1 MKRFRQERELKP
13 DAEEAAVSLVLPLSD
28 LDRTML
34 PVVGGKA
41 ANLGELIRAGFS
53 VPAGFC
59 VTTAAYARLCARAGL
74 DTYLSGLA
82 ATPRDD
88 GARQAELAA
97 AIRTALLETPLEA
110 SIVEAVTSAYQALSS
125 EEPLPVAVR
134 SSATAED
141 LPDASFAGQQ
151 ETYLQIIGI
160 ERLLKAI
167 QQCFASLWTDRAV
180 SYRASLGIDPR
191 TVRLAVVVQQMVDAQ
206 VAGVLFT
213 ANPLTGKRREIVID
227 ANPGLGEA
235 VVSGATNPDHFVV
248 QTTTGEIVERRLGDK
263 KVLIQAAA
271 GGGIQKIEAGASP
284 TSACLADDQIRALA
298 ALGAR
303 VEALYGTPQD
313 IEWAIDPSGQVFL
326 LQARPI
332 TTLFP
337 LPAEAPSTDESL
349 RVYLAFGVQQGTYR
363 PFTPMGL
370 SALRLLASGFLTLIG
385 FPLRDPLAGPR
396 FIVEAADRPFFE
408 VTAALRSP
416 FGRGFLME
424 AMRGAEVRAATSFA
438 QLVTDP
444 RLSLR
449 KTPRRTFG
457 RALVLLLVRT
467 RLPRYL
473 LQALLEPRAASRR
486 VQRFMEQVRK
496 NTHQVDASA
505 DAAAHLA
512 AAERLL
518 LDCLRLAFRVSPVML
533 AGMQSFAL
541 AQRMLG
547 DLASESECQI
557 VLSGSPTNPTTQ
569 MNLALWRL
577 SQEIRADAT
586 SKQLLQSM
594 PAERLAQDYQQGR
607 LPAPLQQGLASFLQE
622 YGHQGV
628 CELDLGVPRWSE
640 DPTYVLALLTGYLEM
655 EERAHA
661 PDLQLQR
668 AEHSARAMIATLAQ
682 RARQKHWLRGQLVRL
697 CLQRAHALA
706 GFREMTRFVG
716 GLLLAQA
723 RELLWPVGEELTRV
737 GRLKEAADIF
747 FLTFPEAHAALAGAD
762 LRERVSER
770 RATFARELGRRHVPL
785 VLLSD
790 GTEPTAQLQTTQSI
804 AQAEGTLQG
813 APASAGHVT
822 APARVVLDPHDARLE
837 PGEILVAPSTDPGWT
852 PLFLK
857 AAGLVMEV
865 GGAMAHGAIVAR
877 EYGLPAVVGVAG
889 ATERIATGSRVT
901 LDGTAGTVV
910 IEENSVEQDL
920 L

>member
-1 MKRFRQERELKP
+1 MRSAFIQGEYVMKRFRQERELKP
-13 DAEEAAVSLVLPLSD
+13 DAEEDAASLVLPLSD

-34 PVVGGKA
+34 TVVGGKA

-59 VTTAAYARLCARAGL
+59 VNTAAYARLCARADL

-213 ANPLTGKRREIVID
+213 ANPLTGKRRQAVID

-248 QTTTGEIVERRLGDK
+248 QTTTGEMVERRLGDK
-263 KVLIQAAA
+263 QVMIQAEAF
-271 GGGIQKIEAGASP
+271 GGIQKIEAGASP
-284 TSACLADDQIRALA
+284 TLACLSDDQIRALA

-303 VEALYGTPQD
+303 VEALYETPQD

-326 LQARPI
+326 LQTRPI

-363 PFTPMGL
+363 PFTPMGR

-385 FPLRDPLAGPR
+385 FPPRDPLAGPS
-396 FIVEAADRPFFE
+396 FVKEAASRPFFE

-416 FGRGFLME
+416 FGRRFLLTALRE
-424 AMRGAEVRAATSFA
+424 AEVHAATSFER
-438 QLVTDP
+438 LVTDP

-449 KTPRRTFG
+449 TTPRRTFG
-457 RALVLLLVRT
+457 RALVLLLACT
-467 RLPRYL
+467 RLPWYL
-473 LQALLEPRAASRR
+473 LQALLAPKAASRR
-486 VQRFMEQVRK
+486 VPRFVEQLR
-496 NTHQVDASA
+496 NAPQIDASA
-505 DAAAHLA
+505 DAAVRLA
-512 AAERLL
+512 ASERILL
-518 LDCLRLAFRVSPVML
+518 HSLRLAFRVSPVML

-541 AQRMLG
+541 ARRLLG
-547 DLASESECQI
+547 ELASESECQV
-557 VLSGSPTNPTTQ
+557 VLGGLPTNPTTQ

-586 SKQLLQSM
+586 SRQLLQSM
-594 PAERLAQDYQQGR
+594 PAARLAQDYQQGR
-607 LPAPLQQGLASFLQE
+607 LPAPLQQGVARFLRE

-628 CELDLGVPRWSE
+628 CELDLGVLRWSE

-655 EERAHA
+655 EESVHA
-661 PDLQLQR
+661 PDRQLQR
-668 AEHSARAMIATLAQ
+668 AERSARAMIVTLAQ
-682 RARQKHWLRGQLVRL
+682 RARQKNWLHGRLVGL

-706 GFREMTRFVG
+706 GFREMTRFVA
-716 GLLLAQA
+716 GLRLSQA
-723 RELLWPVGEELTRV
+723 RELLWPVGEELVRA
-737 GRLKEAADIF
+737 GRLKEAA
-747 FLTFPEAHAALAGAD
+747 
-762 LRERVSER
+762 
-770 RATFARELGRRHVPL
+770 
-785 VLLSD
+785 
-790 GTEPTAQLQTTQSI
+790 
-804 AQAEGTLQG
+804 
-813 APASAGHVT
+813 
-822 APARVVLDPHDARLE
+822 
-837 PGEILVAPSTDPGWT
+837 
-852 PLFLK
+852 
-857 AAGLVMEV
+857 
-865 GGAMAHGAIVAR
+865 
-877 EYGLPAVVGVAG
+877 
-889 ATERIATGSRVT
+889 
-901 LDGTAGTVV
+901 
-910 IEENSVEQDL
+910 
-920 L
+920 

>member
-13 DAEEAAVSLVLPLSD
+13 DAEEDAASLVLPLSD

-34 PVVGGKA
+34 TVVGGKA

-59 VTTAAYARLCARAGL
+59 VTTAAYARLCARADL

-110 SIVEAVTSAYQALSS
+110 SIAEAVTSAYQALSS

-213 ANPLTGKRREIVID
+213 ANPLTGKRRQAVID

-248 QTTTGEIVERRLGDK
+248 QTITGEIVERRLGDK
-263 KVLIQAAA
+263 QVMIQAEAF
-271 GGGIQKIEAGASP
+271 GGIQKIEAGASP
-284 TSACLADDQIRALA
+284 ALACLSDDQIRVLA

-303 VEALYGTPQD
+303 VEALYETPQD
-313 IEWAIDPSGQVFL
+313 IEWAIDPSGQAFL
-326 LQARPI
+326 LQTRPI

-363 PFTPMGL
+363 PFTPMGR

-385 FPLRDPLAGPR
+385 FPPRDPLAGPR
-396 FIVEAADRPFFE
+396 FVTEAASRPFFE
-408 VTAALRSP
+408 VTAALRSH
-416 FGRGFLME
+416 FGRGFLLEGMQE
-424 AMRGAEVRAATSFA
+424 AEVQAATSFEH
-438 QLVTDP
+438 LVTDP

-449 KTPRRTFG
+449 KTPRRAFG
-457 RALVLLLVRT
+457 RALVLLLART
-467 RLPRYL
+467 RLPWYL
-473 LQALLEPRAASRR
+473 LQALLAPQAASRR
-486 VQRFMEQVRK
+486 VQRFVAQLRSA
-496 NTHQVDASA
+496 HPIDASA
-505 DAAAHLA
+505 DASAHLA

-518 LDCLRLAFRVSPVML
+518 LHCLHLAFRVSPVML

-541 AQRMLG
+541 ARRMLG
-547 DLASESECQI
+547 KLASESECQI
-557 VLSGSPTNPTTQ
+557 VLGGSPVNPTIQ
-569 MNLALWRL
+569 MNLALWTL
-577 SQEIRADAT
+577 SREMRVDAT
-586 SKQLLQSM
+586 SRQLLQSM
-594 PAERLAQDYQQGR
+594 PAERLAKDYQQGQ
-607 LPAPLQQGLASFLQE
+607 LPASLQQGLARFLQE

-640 DPTYVLALLTGYLEM
+640 DPTYVLALLTGYMEM
-655 EERAHA
+655 EESAHA

-668 AEHSARAMIATLAQ
+668 ARREADAMIATLAQ
-682 RARQKHWLRGQLVRL
+682 RARQKQWLRGRLVRL
-697 CLQRAHALA
+697 CLQRAHTLA
-706 GFREMTRFVG
+706 GFREMTRFVA
-716 GLLLAQA
+716 GLRLSQA
-723 RELLWPVGEELTRV
+723 RELLWPVGEELAQA
-737 GRLKEAADIF
+737 GRLKEAADLF
-747 FLTFPEAHAALAGAD
+747 YLTLPEAHAALTGAD
-762 LRERVSER
+762 LRESVSER

-790 GTEPTAQLQTTQSI
+790 GTEPTAQREITQSSVR
-804 AQAEGTLQG
+804 AEGTLQG
-813 APASAGHVT
+813 APASPGIVT
-822 APARVVLDPHDARLE
+822 APARVILDPHNALLE

-877 EYGLPAVVGVAG
+877 EYGIPAVVGVAG
-889 ATERIATGSRVT
+889 ATERIPTGSRITV
-901 LDGTAGTVV
+901 DGTAGTVV
-910 IEENSVEQDL
+910 ILS
-920 L
+920 